1 MLATKAIV
9 EHEAVVHPT
18 VDGKHGQRGELPD
31 QLTLF
36 AAGNPKRGDRRLQ
49 PRHGDIFE
57 EDRTDQMKCEEFT
70 LLLFKIQDPQKVG
83 AAGDYHGELFVCQR
97 RKKKGASSFKL
108 SNAGICCENGQLV
121 SLSCKDGSKTVWYSA
136 WPQPISS

>member
-1 MLATKAIV
+1 M
-9 EHEAVVHPT
+9 
-18 VDGKHGQRGELPD
+18 
-31 QLTLF
+31 
-36 AAGNPKRGDRRLQ
+36 GNPKRGDRRLQ

-97 RKKKGASSFKL
+97 GKKEWGVLIQIKQCRDMLREWAVGVLKL
-108 SNAGICCENGQLV
+108 
-121 SLSCKDGSKTVWYSA
+121 
-136 WPQPISS
+136 